1 MNSGNNPYGGN
12 PYGASYGTAAGQG
25 AGQGNGNTS
34 VTYNTGAGALAD
46 DRSASAPA
54 ANAVQ
59 PEDSSGTLSSL
70 AGFGSSETAVAGLI
84 KETTTAD
91 FAADVISESRNQPV
105 LVDFWAPWCGPCRQL
120 TPVIESAVN
129 AAQGTVKLV
138 KMNIDDHPVIAGQL
152 GIQSIPA
159 VIAFVNGQP
168 VDGFMGALPESKIKE
183 FIDKVAK
190 SAGVKSGPQAAI
202 EEALAAA
209 QEMQEHGEPDQAA
222 QIYAAVL
229 QNVPDNMV
237 ALAGLAGCLFDL
249 GDLEKA
255 REVLAQV
262 PEKQKDDPAIRAV
275 EARLALAEQ
284 VAHLGNPAE
293 LLARLN
299 ADPNDHQARFD
310 LAMIANALD
319 KRDEAADG
327 LLAIMKADRTWNDD
341 GARKQLLQF
350 FEAWGFKDSATLS
363 GRRKLSSLLF
373 A

>member
-12 PYGASYGTAAGQG
+12 PYGASYGNAGGQSNTLGTTSVSYGTGAQTPELAHEQADNITGDGADDAAG
-25 AGQGNGNTS
+25 A
-34 VTYNTGAGALAD
+34 
-46 DRSASAPA
+46 
-54 ANAVQ
+54 
-59 PEDSSGTLSSL
+59 LSSL
-70 AGFGSSETAVAGLI
+70 AGFGSSEPVSGDLI
-84 KETTTAD
+84 KDTTTAT

-120 TPVIESAVN
+120 TPLIESAVKT
-129 AAQGTVKLV
+129 AAGAVKLV
-138 KMNIDDHPVIAGQL
+138 KMNIDDHPTIAGQL

-190 SAGVKSGPQAAI
+190 SAGSVGGPQAAI

-209 QEMQEHGEPDQAA
+209 QEMQAHGEPEQAA
-222 QIYAAVL
+222 QIFAAVL
-229 QNVPDNMV
+229 QNVPDNV
-237 ALAGLAGCLFDL
+237 IALAGLAGCLFEAGELD
-249 GDLEKA
+249 KA

-262 PEKQKDDPAIRAV
+262 PEKQKDDPQIRAV

-293 LLARLN
+293 LQARLAN
-299 ADPNDHQARFD
+299 DANDHQARFD

-319 KRDEAADG
+319 KREEAADG
-327 LLAIMKADRTWNDD
+327 LLAIMKADREWNDD

-350 FEAWGFKDSATLS
+350 FEAWGFKDPASLS

-373 A
+373 S

>member
-12 PYGASYGTAAGQG
+12 PYGASYGNAG
-25 AGQGNGNTS
+25 ASGQGNGQGTTS
-34 VTYNTGAGALAD
+34 VSYGNGHVAQSHVQADDVTGAGVDAGAG
-46 DRSASAPA
+46 A
-54 ANAVQ
+54 
-59 PEDSSGTLSSL
+59 LSSL
-70 AGFGSSETAVAGLI
+70 AGFGSSEPAAVDLI
-84 KETTTAD
+84 KDTTTAT
-91 FAADVISESRNQPV
+91 FAADVITESRNQPV

-120 TPVIESAVN
+120 TPLIESAVKT
-129 AAQGTVKLV
+129 AAGAVKLV
-138 KMNIDDHPVIAGQL
+138 KMNIDDHPTIAGQL

-190 SAGVKSGPQAAI
+190 SAGSVGGPQAAI

-209 QEMQEHGEPDQAA
+209 QEMQAHGEPEQAA
-222 QIYAAVL
+222 QIFAAVL
-229 QNVPDNMV
+229 QNVPDNV
-237 ALAGLAGCLFDL
+237 IALAGLAGCLFEAGELD
-249 GDLEKA
+249 KA

-262 PEKQKDDPAIRAV
+262 PEKQKDDPQIRAV

-293 LLARLN
+293 LQARLA
-299 ADPNDHQARFD
+299 ADANDHQARYD

-319 KRDEAADG
+319 QRDEAADG
-327 LLAIMKADRTWNDD
+327 LLAIMKADREWNDD

-350 FEAWGFKDSATLS
+350 FEAWGFKDPASMS

-373 A
+373 S